1 MKKLSIGILITAGLF
16 FICSCASKPLPP
28 PEFTYGKGE
37 IQLQLQA
44 SPDLN
49 SYEGSPHTLLL
60 CLYQLKDPNAFNQLT
75 GDEDGLY
82 KLLECGPFDPSVT
95 NIKRLI
101 MRPGQATSVQLDRA
115 EGTKYVGLVA
125 GYSLMKKENMIRLFK
140 IPVLV
145 EEKGFISR
153 TKVQKPGPLVLDIL
167 LGGQQ
172 IKEVISKATPGKK

>member
-1 MKKLSIGILITAGLF
+1 MKKLSIGILVTAGLF
-16 FICSCASKPLPP
+16 FFFSCASKPLPP
-28 PEFTYGKGE
+28 PQFVYGKGE

-44 SPDLN
+44 APDLN
-49 SYEGSPHTLLL
+49 TYEGSPHTLLL

-125 GYSLMKKENMIRLFK
+125 GYSTMKKENMIRLFK

-145 EEKGFISR
+145 EKKGFIST
-153 TKVQKPGPLVLDIL
+153 TKVQKPGPLALDIL

-172 IKEVISKATPGKK
+172 IKNVTSKATPGEK

>member
-1 MKKLSIGILITAGLF
+1 MKKLSIGILMMAGLF
-16 FICSCASKPLPP
+16 LFCSCASKPLPP
-28 PEFTYGKGE
+28 PEFVYGKDQ
-37 IQLQLQA
+37 IQLQLVA
-44 SPDLN
+44 SSDLN
-49 SYEGSPHTLLL
+49 TYEGSPHTLLL
-60 CLYQLKDPNAFNQLT
+60 CLYQLRDPNAFNQLT
-75 GDEDGLY
+75 SDEDGLY

-125 GYSLMKKENMIRLFK
+125 GYSTINKENMIRLFK

-145 EEKGFISR
+145 EKKGIISR

-172 IKEVISKATPGKK
+172 IKRIITKPAAEK

>member
-1 MKKLSIGILITAGLF
+1 
-16 FICSCASKPLPP
+16 
-28 PEFTYGKGE
+28 
-37 IQLQLQA
+37 
-44 SPDLN
+44 
-49 SYEGSPHTLLL
+49 
-60 CLYQLKDPNAFNQLT
+60 
-75 GDEDGLY
+75 
-82 KLLECGPFDPSVT
+82 
-95 NIKRLI
+95 

-153 TKVQKPGPLVLDIL
+153 TKVQKPAPLVLDIL

>member
-1 MKKLSIGILITAGLF
+1 MKRLSIGMLVTAGLF

-28 PEFTYGKGE
+28 PEFVYGKGE

-49 SYEGSPHTLLL
+49 TYEGSPHTLLL

-125 GYSLMKKENMIRLFK
+125 GYSLLKKDNMIQLLK

-145 EEKGFISR
+145 EKKGIISR

-172 IKEVISKATPGKK
+172 IKKVTSHGAPGEK